1 VVARHATGIGPTVAA
16 DMLQPSIIGLSLSM
30 ERPIGR
36 DVGRLFAL
44 GSVLHVEADFLV
56 FLQRFEACC
65 IHFGEVGE
73 QILAAVIRRIDA

>member
-1 VVARHATGIGPTVAA
+1 
-16 DMLQPSIIGLSLSM
+16 M
-30 ERPIGR
+30 ERPIAR

-73 QILAAVIRRIDA
+73 QILAAVIRRIDAQTSRIVQSLDRTRCLLEFLIIKKGRFQ